1 MLLGSKHRSHQGA
14 SDGRGRRSR
23 RPPAPLFATVADR
36 AARDSAFIRRARTPT
51 GAAFVQALAFG
62 WLADPAASVSALAR
76 GAAARDAPLSRQG
89 RDRRFTPA
97 AADCLYRV
105 LAAALLTRVAAD
117 AVAVPIPARFPGVS
131 LWASTTVPPPDAL
144 AIHWP
149 GRGGRTATRTRAALK
164 VHPRREFTAGA
175 FDRIALADGR
185 TSDRATDGTGAGA
198 GEENSRMV
206 RS

>member
-36 AARDSAFIRRARTPT
+36 AARDSAF
-51 GAAFVQALAFG
+51 G

-76 GAAARDAPLSRQG
+76 G
-89 RDRRFTPA
+89 
-97 AADCLYRV
+97 
-105 LAAALLTRVAAD
+105 VAAD

-185 TSDRATDGTGAGA
+185 TSDRATDGAGAGA

>member
-51 GAAFVQALAFG
+51 GAAFVQ
-62 WLADPAASVSALAR
+62 
-76 GAAARDAPLSRQG
+76 
-89 RDRRFTPA
+89 
-97 AADCLYRV
+97 
-105 LAAALLTRVAAD
+105 